1 MTTNVTTD
9 RIPAA
14 ARKPQTE
21 RHSGVEVIAARV
33 LTVAVVALVVIAL
46 YGFTLGARSDGSST
60 ALIVSGVFGISAAVI
75 GLVVGFLNA
84 HRAA

>member
-1 MTTNVTTD
+1 MTTNLTTD
-9 RIPAA
+9 RRPLA

-21 RHSGVEVIAARV
+21 RQSGVEVIAARI

-46 YGFTLGARSDGSST
+46 YGFTLADSPT
-60 ALIVSGVFGISAAVI
+60 ALIVSGVFGVAAAVI

>member
-9 RIPAA
+9 RPPAA
-14 ARKPQTE
+14 APKPQTE
-21 RHSGVEVIAARV
+21 RRSGVEVIAARV

-46 YGFTLGARSDGSST
+46 YGFTLGARSDGSAT
-60 ALIVSGVFGISAAVI
+60 ALVVSGVFGVAAAVI
-75 GLVVGFLNA
+75 GVIVGFINA